1 MCFLLS
7 DLCFYIT
14 KCLYFQI
21 IRLCHTESSPILV
34 LFFKKGGY

>member
-1 MCFLLS
+1 MILFSNTATTVCFLLS

-21 IRLCHTESSPILV
+21 IRLCRTES
-34 LFFKKGGY
+34 